1 MTQSKSNTKRAPAQ
15 APQKSKKQTHDP
27 RDAKRTAA
35 SAQREIDYAL
45 TSQKGVVRKKA
56 QASIEIRLKRFLSG
70 RTLKEW
76 RKAHGYSA
84 HALAVELGISRA
96 YVKSIEGGSLPAS
109 QKVIARFDAL
119 RERAGENVAPP
130 VESEPLRKVIS
141 KYKLPASFE
150 ILAKPKRCAHCR
162 AYFIGRTP
170 QQKFCGTRCAKLGR
184 KAQAQAKRKRAANAL
199 PKRSKRATAA
209 KRKPAPPRATAQ
221 RTAPKPTNARRAV
234 VSKTRGGKQ

>member
-56 QASIEIRLKRFLSG
+56 PPSVEIRLKRFLSG

-184 KAQAQAKRKRAANAL
+184 KAQRTAA
-199 PKRSKRATAA
+199 KRSKRATAA

-221 RTAPKPTNARRAV
+221 RTAPKPQTARRAV

>member
-184 KAQAQAKRKRAANAL
+184 KAQAQAKR
-199 PKRSKRATAA
+199 SKRATAT

-234 VSKTRGGKQ
+234 SKTRGGKQ

>member
-27 RDAKRTAA
+27 RDTKRTAA

-184 KAQAQAKRKRAANAL
+184 KAQAQAKR
-199 PKRSKRATAA
+199 SKRATAT

-234 VSKTRGGKQ
+234 SKTRGGKQ